1 MSKIVGLTGGIA
13 TGKSLVSSFLNQ
25 QGIPIVDADQITRQ
39 VEAKDTLGLDAI
51 VTEFG
56 VSILQSDGQ
65 LNRQLLGQIVFS
77 DVEKLRLLVRTID
90 PFIRNQITKEIRNLA
105 SHPLIVLDSPTLFEN
120 GYQQLVDEV
129 LMVSCTANIQL
140 QRLMSRNQLSITQA
154 NQRIKAQWPIEIK
167 QLLADYVIYNSDT
180 KDKTYQ
186 QVVGWLNKQQVF

>member
-39 VEAKDTLGLDAI
+39 VEAKDTPGLDAI

-90 PFIRNQITKEIRNLA
+90 PFIRSQITKEIRNLA
-105 SHPLIVLDSPTLFEN
+105 SHPLIVLDAPTLFEN

-186 QVVGWLNKQQVF
+186 QVVDWLNKQQVF